1 MCSDLSVTNSI
12 NIANSFWLW
21 NDKYVGAKYVGTK
34 ILEPTRPNE
43 TKRKVKEPKTKKTLP
58 KAKKAAL
65 KAKEVEKSQS
75 ITKKR
80 RAKSQIKDN
89 TKSKKQRK

>member
-21 NDKYVGAKYVGTK
+21 NDKYVGAK